1 MPMELQG
8 MTHINLIMMEVIT
21 PTAALSASL
30 YTSRIYEILHFCMMK
45 IELIMLVLLDL
56 TMLFSPNYNWVTPR
70 YLAID
75 QGTIVLMIENYRTG
89 LLWNLFMQAPEKM
102 GLKH

>member
-1 MPMELQG
+1 VG
-8 MTHINLIMMEVIT
+8 VIT
-21 PTAALSASL
+21 PTAALSAFPFTPVESMKF
-30 YTSRIYEILHFCMMK
+30 YIFCMMK

-75 QGTIVLMIENYRTG
+75 QGTIVPMIENYRTG
-89 LLWNLFMQAPEKM
+89 LLWNLFMQAQVKWD
-102 GLKH
+102 